1 MNSGASAIET
11 EYMLYGRLSKHIAI
25 YFDRWCGNP
34 WGSRPSCINRHK
46 LLRRLQYACSYADCQ
61 MKRLQL
67 DNSNEA
73 SSGDIT
79 NTVLSTD
86 VESEGKN
93 VERHQGGC
101 QVK

>member
-1 MNSGASAIET
+1 
-11 EYMLYGRLSKHIAI
+11 
-25 YFDRWCGNP
+25 
-34 WGSRPSCINRHK
+34 
-46 LLRRLQYACSYADCQ
+46 